1 MKRRKGF
8 TRRTRLTA
16 RKGLDR
22 SSSLKSGGNLQRKP
36 IRKRSTRKAK
46 EISETKD
53 ARRLYLEAHPRC
65 CVCGGVAVDVNEIP
79 RGPSRVTAVRDPD
92 AWNTACRSCHDNEL
106 GDYSKWPIAK
116 QIARKWLEV
125 LESINAHRE
134 GRAQTDAEE
143 VLQHLMELIRTR

>member
-1 MKRRKGF
+1 MKRGGELKPGAP
-8 TRRTRLTA
+8 L
-16 RKGLDR
+16 R
-22 SSSLKSGGNLQRKP
+22 SGKPLERSP
-36 IRKRSTRKAK
+36 IRKRSSKKSK
-46 EISETKD
+46 EINDTKD

-65 CVCGGVAVDVNEIP
+65 CVCDGVAVDVNEIP

-125 LESINAHRE
+125 LESINHHRE
-134 GRAQTDAEE
+134 GRAQTSPEE
-143 VLQHLMELIRTR
+143 VLQHLQQLIQTR

>member
-1 MKRRKGF
+1 MKRGGPIRRKTELSRGD
-8 TRRTRLTA
+8 
-16 RKGLDR
+16 GL
-22 SSSLKSGGNLQRKP
+22 KPGKPLQRKP
-36 IRKRSTRKAK
+36 IRKRSSKKSK
-46 EISETKD
+46 EINDTRD

-125 LESINAHRE
+125 LESINQHRE
-134 GRAQTDAEE
+134 GRAQTSPDE
-143 VLQHLMELIRTR
+143 VIEHLRELIRTR